1 VNGSDGRSAEGRG
14 ELNRPREGNLKGQV
28 AIITGASRGIGR
40 AIALLFAREGAD
52 IAFCHLNDEAGA
64 AEVVAG
70 IEALGRGAFQ
80 RGLDVAD
87 LPALR
92 GFIAEAQSALG
103 PCDILVNNAGLNLR
117 GPIETI
123 TEAMFDRVLDV
134 HVKASFFAAQA
145 VWEGMAARGRGR
157 IITTASQLGFKGA
170 ANIVP
175 YCTAKAAL
183 IGFTRALAHEGA
195 PKGILVNAIAPG
207 PVRSD
212 LTAQLGPDW
221 AAATGAKLPIGRIGE
236 PEEIAAAA
244 LLLASSPG
252 GDFFVGATLSP
263 NGGDIMH

>member
-1 VNGSDGRSAEGRG
+1 MSGKLD
-14 ELNRPREGNLKGQV
+14 GQV
-28 AIITGASRGIGR
+28 AIITGGSRGIGR

-52 IAFCHLNDEAGA
+52 VAFCHLHDPEGA
-64 AEVVAG
+64 AEVSVG
-70 IEALGRGAFQ
+70 IAQLGRACFE
-80 RGLDVAD
+80 RALDVAD

-92 GFIAEAQSALG
+92 GFIADAQAALG

-117 GPIETI
+117 GAIETI

-134 HVKASFFAAQA
+134 HVKASFFATQA
-145 VWEGMAARGRGR
+145 VWPVMVARRRGR

-183 IGFTRALAHEGA
+183 IGFTRALAYEGA
-195 PKGILVNAIAPG
+195 PLGILVNAIAPG
-207 PVRSD
+207 PVVSD

-221 AAATGAKLPIGRIGE
+221 AARTGAKLPLGRVGQ

>member
-1 VNGSDGRSAEGRG
+1 MTGQLA
-14 ELNRPREGNLKGQV
+14 GQV

-52 IAFCHLNDEAGA
+52 IAFCHLRDAEGA
-64 AEVVAG
+64 AEVTRQ
-70 IEALGRGAFQ
+70 IQALGRRAFAADV
-80 RGLDVAD
+80 DVAD

-92 GFIAEAQSALG
+92 AFIGAAEAALG
-103 PCDILVNNAGLNLR
+103 PCDVLVNNAGLNLR
-117 GPIETI
+117 GAIETI
-123 TEAMFDRVLDV
+123 TEEMFDRVMSV
-134 HVKASFFAAQA
+134 HVRASFFAAQA
-145 VWEGMAARGRGR
+145 VWAGMAARGRGR
-157 IITTASQLGFKGA
+157 IITTASQLAFKGA
-170 ANIVP
+170 PNIVP

-183 IGFTRALAHEGA
+183 VGMTRALAREGA

-207 PVRSD
+207 PVVSD

-221 AAATGAKLPIGRIGE
+221 AEKTGANLPLGRVGQ

-263 NGGDIMH
+263 NGGDVMH

>member
-1 VNGSDGRSAEGRG
+1 MTGA
-14 ELNRPREGNLKGQV
+14 LTGQV
-28 AIITGASRGIGR
+28 AIITGGSRGIGR

-52 IAFCHLNDEAGA
+52 IAFCHLHDGDGA
-64 AEVVAG
+64 AEVSAAITAMGRRAQAVA
-70 IEALGRGAFQ
+70 
-80 RGLDVAD
+80 LDVAD

-92 GFIAEAQSALG
+92 QFIKDAEAALG
-103 PCDILVNNAGLNLR
+103 PCDVLVNNAGLNLR
-117 GPIETI
+117 GPIEAV
-123 TEAMFDRVLDV
+123 TEAMFDRVMDV

-157 IITTASQLGFKGA
+157 IITTASQLGLKGA

-183 IGFTRALAHEGA
+183 IGFTRALAYEGA

-207 PVRSD
+207 PVVSD
-212 LTAQLGPDW
+212 LTAQLGEGW
-221 AAATGAKLPIGRIGE
+221 AERTGAKLPLGRVGQ

-263 NGGDIMH
+263 NGGDVMH

>member
-1 VNGSDGRSAEGRG
+1 MNGQLA
-14 ELNRPREGNLKGQV
+14 GQV
-28 AIITGASRGIGR
+28 AIITGGSRGIGR
-40 AIALLFAREGAD
+40 AIALLFAKEGAD
-52 IAFCHLNDEAGA
+52 IAFCHLHDAEGA
-64 AEVVAG
+64 AQVAAE
-70 IEALGRGAFQ
+70 IEALGRRALAADF
-80 RGLDVAD
+80 DVAD

-92 GFIAEAQSALG
+92 GFIAAAEAKLG

-117 GPIETI
+117 GPITAV
-123 TEAMFDRVLDV
+123 TEEMFDRVMNV

-145 VWEGMAARGRGR
+145 VWDGMAARGRGR
-157 IITTASQLGFKGA
+157 IITTASQLGLKGA
-170 ANIVP
+170 ANVVP

-195 PKGILVNAIAPG
+195 PRGILVNAIAPG
-207 PVRSD
+207 PVATD
-212 LTAQLGPDW
+212 LTAQLGEGW
-221 AAATGAKLPIGRIGE
+221 ADRMAERLPIGRVGQ

>member
-1 VNGSDGRSAEGRG
+1 MSGQLA
-14 ELNRPREGNLKGQV
+14 GQV
-28 AIITGASRGIGR
+28 AIITGGSRGIGR

-52 IAFCHLNDEAGA
+52 IAFCHLNDAEGA
-64 AEVVAG
+64 AEVTAG
-70 IEALGRGAFQ
+70 ITALGRRAFALS
-80 RGLDVAD
+80 LDVSN

-92 GFIAEAQSALG
+92 GFIADAQAQLG
-103 PCDILVNNAGLNLR
+103 PCDILVNNAGLNIR
-117 GPIETI
+117 GAIGTI
-123 TEAMFDRVLDV
+123 TEDMFDRVMDV

-145 VWEGMAARGRGR
+145 VWDGMAARGRGR
-157 IITTASQLGFKGA
+157 IITTASQLGLKGA

-183 IGFTRALAHEGA
+183 IGFTRALGHEGA

-207 PVRSD
+207 PVATD
-212 LTAQLGPDW
+212 LTAQLGPEW
-221 AAATGAKLPIGRIGE
+221 AASIGAKLPIGRVGQ

>member
-1 VNGSDGRSAEGRG
+1 MSGQLD
-14 ELNRPREGNLKGQV
+14 GQV
-28 AIITGASRGIGR
+28 AVITGGSRGIGR

-52 IAFCHLNDEAGA
+52 IAFCHLNDAEGA
-64 AEVVAG
+64 APVVAQ
-70 IEALGRGAFQ
+70 IEALGRRAFAASV
-80 RGLDVAD
+80 DVAD

-92 GFIAEAQSALG
+92 AFIAQSEQKLG
-103 PCDILVNNAGLNLR
+103 PCDILVNNAGLNIR
-117 GPIETI
+117 GAIETI
-123 TEAMFDRVLDV
+123 TEEMYDRVLDV

-145 VWEGMAARGRGR
+145 VWAGMAARGRGR
-157 IITTASQLGFKGA
+157 IITTASQLGLKGA
-170 ANIVP
+170 PNIVP

-183 IGFTRALAHEGA
+183 IGMTRALGHEGA

-207 PVRSD
+207 PVATD
-212 LTAQLGPDW
+212 LTAQLGPEW
-221 AAATGAKLPIGRIGE
+221 AANIGAKLPIGRVGQ

>member
-1 VNGSDGRSAEGRG
+1 MSGQLA
-14 ELNRPREGNLKGQV
+14 GQV
-28 AIITGASRGIGR
+28 AIITGGSRGIGR

-52 IAFCHLNDEAGA
+52 IAFCHLNDAEGA
-64 AEVVAG
+64 ADVTAG
-70 IEALGRGAFQ
+70 ITALGRRAFALS
-80 RGLDVAD
+80 LDVSN

-92 GFIAEAQSALG
+92 GFIAEAQEKLG
-103 PCDILVNNAGLNLR
+103 PCDILVNNAGMNIR
-117 GPIETI
+117 GPISTI
-123 TEAMFDRVLDV
+123 TEEMFDRVMDV

-145 VWEGMAARGRGR
+145 VWDGMAARGRGR
-157 IITTASQLGFKGA
+157 IITTASQLGLKGGP
-170 ANIVP
+170 NIVP

-183 IGFTRALAHEGA
+183 IGFTRALGHEGA

-207 PVRSD
+207 PVATD
-212 LTAQLGPDW
+212 LTAQLGPEW
-221 AAATGAKLPIGRIGE
+221 AASIGAKLPIGRVGQ